1 MANTDLYAV
10 LGVSRDAPQD
20 EIKKAY
26 RQLAKKFHPD
36 RNPGDK
42 AAEDK
47 FKEVNAAFAV
57 LGDEKK
63 RKTYDEFGIDGL
75 REGFDP
81 EAARNWQRWASRG
94 GSAGGGRPG
103 GVRFE
108 FGGGGPGG
116 GGFDFGGF
124 GDLEELLGGLFG
136 GGRRAGGQR
145 AHKGRDV
152 ERNVTLSVR
161 DALNGA
167 ELHLSDGTK
176 VNVPAGV
183 ADGQKVRVRGK
194 GTEGP
199 AGSGDL
205 LLKVHVAPPPG
216 FQRDGDDLT
225 LDLPLTVRQA
235 LAGDTV
241 PVPTPEG
248 TTLQLKVPARTTSG
262 QRLRLRGKGMP
273 VKGGGRGDLYARVM
287 VQIPQTSDPRAIE
300 LAEELDK
307 LY

>member
-1 MANTDLYAV
+1 MANKDLYAV
-10 LGVSRDAPQD
+10 LGVSRDASQD
-20 EIKKAY
+20 DIKKAY
-26 RQLAKKFHPD
+26 RELAKKHHPD

-42 AAEDK
+42 AAEEK
-47 FKEVNAAFAV
+47 FKEANAAFAV
-57 LGDEKK
+57 LGDEQK

-94 GSAGGGRPG
+94 AGGGARPG

-108 FGGGGPGG
+108 FGGGGPG

-136 GGRRAGGQR
+136 GGRRGGAHR

-152 ERNVTLSVR
+152 ERDVTLSVR
-161 DALNGA
+161 DALQGA
-167 ELHLSDGTK
+167 ELQLSDGTR

-183 ADGQKVRVRGK
+183 SDGQKVRVRGK

-205 LLKVHVAPPPG
+205 FLKVHVAAPPG
-216 FQRDGDDLT
+216 FARDGDDLT

-248 TTLQLKVPARTTSG
+248 TTLQLKVPARTNSG

-273 VKGGGRGDLYARVM
+273 AKGGGRGDLYARVM
-287 VQIPQTSDPRAIE
+287 VQIPQSGDPRAVE

-307 LY
+307 FY